1 MSEHLAFLKST
12 KFLTDKTVSLRTYL
26 RTLATFP
33 KPLVAG
39 IVGNLKNL
47 GVMQLPLF
55 DYVLAADDCC
65 FETNYA
71 KLGQLPEGYAFWLKH
86 QKVSTQLVG
95 QPIHIYLSY
104 LF

>member
-1 MSEHLAFLKST
+1 MSCRLFGLHI
-12 KFLTDKTVSLRTYL
+12 LTTHILISNFSSNRTYL

-33 KPLVAG
+33 KPLIAG

-55 DYVLAADDCC
+55 DYVLAAEDCC

-71 KLGQLPEGYAFWLKH
+71 KLGQLPEGYAFWHKH
-86 QKVSTQLVG
+86 QKVATQLVG
-95 QPIHIYLSY
+95 LNI
-104 LF
+104 